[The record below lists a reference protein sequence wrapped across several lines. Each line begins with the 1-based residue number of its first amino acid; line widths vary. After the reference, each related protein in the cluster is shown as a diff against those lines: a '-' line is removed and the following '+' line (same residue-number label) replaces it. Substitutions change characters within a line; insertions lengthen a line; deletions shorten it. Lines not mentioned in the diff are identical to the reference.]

1 MRPESRCYFFRKDDR
16 RSMARTPAQTQE
28 FLASRL
34 NFLITTPEV
43 MRLVHDITTCTVEW
57 EDRPNLEA
65 LESSGGLE
73 LFPCFTAYL
82 QRHLMEVRGVI
93 YPNLAENE
101 NVISHVIR
109 LELADFQFF
118 FRLRTTQTAFL
129 LSPFHC
135 RFLSMLFGRLI
146 ILHLSQPARDPQG
159 LHPFTP
165 YSLEEQVVADY
176 LQSLTQ
182 APCATIKLDAQDN
195 PYIGSMLYTAA
206 GLRRCAMLDKGREE
220 AIIRAWRLFK
230 RLLYYS
236 VEGERLF
243 TGFAILTNDRPLEYY
258 RQRWPSLLWFHQA
271 NYTSLDHG
279 LQALRQFLLNADGR
293 STFLAMYGGQIVGLL
308 KLIQGTQR
316 QLTTG
321 AAWRSVLPLATISHR
336 GRVSF
341 WVALKGRQSP
351 RIRLSLLEYR
361 QGHLHIPLFQDIFWQ
376 ELERQM
382 KEVCPGCQPAGTLPR
397 LKSLLEMVRRSGHG
411 AIFLLGLTQAQLD
424 DPHTPI
430 ENQVRLAW
438 PVPLTEPWLQHLA
451 GLAKSDGAVIMNDRL
466 EACQFRARL
475 KPAAICL
482 LPDQDDLG
490 SGMRHQVTREYSA
503 YAPGVL
509 GICVSQDSYIS
520 LYRQGKLVS
529 RLY

>member
-1 MRPESRCYFFRKDDR
+1 
-16 RSMARTPAQTQE
+16 MAKTPGQTRE
-28 FLASRL
+28 ILASRL
-34 NFLITTPEV
+34 LFLLTTPEV
-43 MRLVHDITTCTVEW
+43 IRLVNDITTCSMEW
-57 EDRPNLEA
+57 LDRPDLEA
-65 LESSGGLE
+65 LEASGGRE

-82 QRHLMEVRGVI
+82 QRRPMEVRGVI
-93 YPNLAENE
+93 FPNLTENE
-101 NVISHVIR
+101 HVIYHVIR

-135 RFLSMLFGRLI
+135 RFLSMLFGRLVI
-146 ILHLSQPARDPQG
+146 MHLSPGAREDEG
-159 LHPFTP
+159 LHHFTP

-206 GLRRCAMLDKGREE
+206 DLRRCGMLDKAREE
-220 AIIRAWRLFK
+220 AIIRGWRLFK

-243 TGFAILTNDRPLEYY
+243 TGFAIMTTYRSLEYY
-258 RQRWPSLLWFHQA
+258 RQHWPSLLWFHEA
-271 NYTSLDHG
+271 NFTPLDQG
-279 LQALRQFLLNADGR
+279 LQGLRQFLLNADGR
-293 STFLAMYGGQIVGLL
+293 STFLATYNSRIVGLL
-308 KLIQGTQR
+308 KLTQGTHR
-316 QLTTG
+316 QLTTA
-321 AAWRSVLPLATISHR
+321 AAWRAVLPLATISHR

-341 WVALKGRQSP
+341 WVALKGRKNP

-376 ELERQM
+376 ELERHL
-382 KEVCPGCQPAGTLPR
+382 KEVCPGCDLPRGGTLPR
-397 LKSLLEMVRRSGHG
+397 LKSLLEIVRRSGHG
-411 AIFLLGLTQAQLD
+411 AIFLLGLTQSQLH
-424 DPHTPI
+424 DPHNPM
-430 ENQVRLAW
+430 ENQVHLGH
-438 PVPLTEPWLQHLA
+438 PVPLAEPWLQHLV
-451 GLAKSDGAVIMNDRL
+451 GLAKSDGAVIFNDRL

-475 KPAAICL
+475 KPANICL
-482 LPDQDDLG
+482 LPDKDDLG
-490 SGMRHQVTREYSA
+490 SGMRHQVTREFSA

-509 GICVSQDSYIS
+509 GVCVSQDSHIS

>member
-1 MRPESRCYFFRKDDR
+1 
-16 RSMARTPAQTQE
+16 MARAHVQTRE

-34 NFLITTPEV
+34 HFLITSPEV
-43 MRLVHDITTCTVEW
+43 LRLVHDITTCSVEW
-57 EDRPNLEA
+57 LDRPDLEA
-65 LESSGGLE
+65 LEHSGGRE
-73 LFPCFTAYL
+73 LFPCFSTYL

-93 YPNLAENE
+93 YPNLTENE
-101 NVISHVIR
+101 QVIYHVIR
-109 LELADFQFF
+109 LDLADFRFF

-135 RFLSMLFGRLI
+135 RFLSMLFGRLVVM
-146 ILHLSQPARDPQG
+146 HLARATRQPEG
-159 LHPFTP
+159 LYHFTP

-176 LQSLTQ
+176 LQTLTQ
-182 APCATIKLDAQDN
+182 TPCATIKLDAQDN

-206 GLRRCAMLDKGREE
+206 GLRRCAMPDQGREE

-243 TGFAILTNDRPLEYY
+243 TGFAFLGLHRPLEYY
-258 RQRWPSLLWFHQA
+258 RVRWPSLLWFDEA
-271 NYTSLDHG
+271 NYVPLDLG

-293 STFLAMYGGQIVGLL
+293 STFLALYEGRIVGLL

-316 QLTTG
+316 QLTTA
-321 AAWRSVLPLATISHR
+321 AAWRAVLPVATISYR

-341 WVALKGRQSP
+341 WIALKGRTNP

-376 ELERQM
+376 ELERQLQ
-382 KEVCPGCQPAGTLPR
+382 EVCPGCRAAGTGTLPR
-397 LKSLLEMVRRSGHG
+397 LKSLLELVRHSGHG
-411 AIFLLGLTQAQLD
+411 AIFLLGLSPEQLH

-438 PVPLTEPWLQHLA
+438 PVPVTEPWLQHLV
-451 GLAKSDGAVIMNDRL
+451 GLAKSDGAVIFNDKL
-466 EACQFRARL
+466 EAVQFRARL
-475 KPAAICL
+475 KPATVCL

-490 SGMRHQVTREYSA
+490 SGMRHQVTREFSA

-509 GICVSQDSYIS
+509 GVCVSQDSYIS
-520 LYRQGKLVS
+520 LYRHGKLVS

>member
-1 MRPESRCYFFRKDDR
+1 
-16 RSMARTPAQTQE
+16 MAKAHVQTRE

-34 NFLITTPEV
+34 HFLISTPEV
-43 MRLVHDITTCTVEW
+43 LRLVYDITTCTIDWMDSPDLEV
-57 EDRPNLEA
+57 LEA
-65 LESSGGLE
+65 SGGRE
-73 LFPCFTAYL
+73 LFPCFTTYL
-82 QRHLMEVRGVI
+82 QRHPMEVRGVI
-93 YPNLAENE
+93 YPNLMENDQ
-101 NVISHVIR
+101 IIYHVIR

-135 RFLSMLFGRLI
+135 RFLSMLFGRLVI
-146 ILHLSQPARDPQG
+146 MHLSLSGGEEAG
-159 LHPFTP
+159 MHSFTP

-206 GLRRCAMLDKGREE
+206 DLRRCAMLDKGREE

-243 TGFAILTNDRPLEYY
+243 TGFAFLSNYRPLEYY
-258 RQRWPSLLWFHQA
+258 RQRWPSLLWFHEA
-271 NYTSLDHG
+271 NFTSLDLG
-279 LQALRQFLLNADGR
+279 LQGLRQFLLNADGR
-293 STFLAMYGGQIVGLL
+293 STFLAMHNGKIVGLL
-308 KLIQGTQR
+308 KHVQGTQR
-316 QLTTG
+316 QLATA
-321 AAWRSVLPLATISHR
+321 AAWRTVLPLTTISSR
-336 GRVSF
+336 GRISF
-341 WVALKGRQSP
+341 WIALKGRKNR
-351 RIRLSLLEYR
+351 RIRLSVLEYR

-376 ELERQM
+376 ELERQLQ
-382 KEVCPGCQPAGTLPR
+382 KVCPGCLLTGVLLRFKA
-397 LKSLLEMVRRSGHG
+397 LLELVRKSGHG
-411 AIFLLGLTQAQLD
+411 SIFLLGLTQAQLD

-430 ENQVRLAW
+430 ENQVRVAT
-438 PVPLTEPWLQHLA
+438 PVPVADPWIQHLV
-451 GLAKSDGAVIMNDRL
+451 GLAKSDGAVILNDRL
-466 EACQFRARL
+466 EVCQFRARL
-475 KPAAICL
+475 KPANICL
-482 LPDQDDLG
+482 IPDQDDLG
-490 SGMRHQVTREYSA
+490 SGMRHQVTREFSA

-509 GICVSQDSYIS
+509 GICISQDSYIS

>member
-1 MRPESRCYFFRKDDR
+1 
-16 RSMARTPAQTQE
+16 MAKAQVQTKE

-34 NFLITTPEV
+34 HFLISTPEV
-43 MRLVHDITTCTVEW
+43 LRLVYDITTCTIDW
-57 EDRPNLEA
+57 MDNPDLEA
-65 LESSGGLE
+65 LEASGGRE
-73 LFPCFTAYL
+73 LFPCFTTYL

-93 YPNLAENE
+93 YPNLTENDQ
-101 NVISHVIR
+101 IIYHIIR
-109 LELADFQFF
+109 VELADFQFF

-135 RFLSMLFGRLI
+135 RFLSMLFGRLVI
-146 ILHLSQPARDPQG
+146 MHLSLSGGEEAG
-159 LHPFTP
+159 MHSFTP

-206 GLRRCAMLDKGREE
+206 DLRRCGMLDKGREE

-243 TGFAILTNDRPLEYY
+243 TGFAILNNYRPLDYY
-258 RQRWPSLLWFHQA
+258 RQRWPSLLWFHEA
-271 NYTSLDHG
+271 NFTSLDHG
-279 LQALRQFLLNADGR
+279 LQGLRQFLLNADGR
-293 STFLAMYGGQIVGLL
+293 STFLAVHDGRIVGLL
-308 KLIQGTQR
+308 KHIQGTQR
-316 QLTTG
+316 QLATV
-321 AAWRSVLPLATISHR
+321 AAWRAIMPLASISHR
-336 GRVSF
+336 GRISF
-341 WVALKGRQSP
+341 WVTLKGRKNS
-351 RIRLSLLEYR
+351 RIRLSFLEYR

-376 ELERQM
+376 ELERQVR
-382 KEVCPGCQPAGTLPR
+382 EVCPGCLLAGVMPR
-397 LKSLLEMVRRSGHG
+397 LKTLLELARRSGHG
-411 AIFLLGLTQAQLD
+411 AIFLLGLTQTQFA

-430 ENQVRLAW
+430 ENQVRLAT
-438 PVPLTEPWLQHLA
+438 PAPLAEPWLQHLV
-451 GLAKSDGAVIMNDRL
+451 GLAKSDGAVIFNDRL

-475 KPAAICL
+475 KPANICL
-482 LPDQDDLG
+482 IPDQDDLG
-490 SGMRHQVTREYSA
+490 SGMRHQVTREFSA